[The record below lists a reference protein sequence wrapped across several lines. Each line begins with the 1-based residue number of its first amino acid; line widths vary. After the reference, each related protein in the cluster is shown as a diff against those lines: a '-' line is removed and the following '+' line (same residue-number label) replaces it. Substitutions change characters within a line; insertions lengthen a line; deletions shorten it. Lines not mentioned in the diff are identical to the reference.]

1 MIDGA
6 VTHLLTNDRTI
17 TAASPTEDLLGDPN
31 FPARWRGR
39 AGGQW
44 MRGALT
50 IGLIAN
56 YVSGGR
62 DPLSNRQIDDW
73 ATFDG
78 QVRYDFESGWR
89 DGLSI
94 TLNVLNLSN
103 AAPPFYDAPG
113 GIGFD
118 GANAN

>member
-1 MIDGA
+1 
-6 VTHLLTNDRTI
+6 
-17 TAASPTEDLLGDPN
+17 LLGDPN

-44 MRGALT
+44 MSGALT
-50 IGLIAN
+50 VGLIAN

-89 DGLSI
+89 EGLSV

-118 GANAN
+118 GANANVFGRQISLQLVKRW